1 MYYENFCTMINL
13 KNDKYFINLNI
24 GASLVPLVAVS
35 DIGKMAA
42 KIFSCPELIGKEG
55 YVSSCHL
62 NGYDIA

>member
-42 KIFSCPELIGKEG
+42 KIFSCPELIGK
-55 YVSSCHL
+55 
-62 NGYDIA
+62 